1 MISDNRLTSELPRSL
16 CNQTALRHFS
26 ASNNR
31 FSGRV
36 PPCRFPNVEV
46 FDVASN
52 RLTGTLPRVGSWEQL
67 SYLLLHDNSFTGG
80 VASLALNGSVLS
92 AGKQPDPY
100 TDDYY
105 DTEQSYLGGNLVGL
119 TLHQNRLDEALPEDL
134 ALPPSLEYFTV
145 SNNLIPGRVPRRLLS
160 LLNSSRGHAAW
171 EPSGFMSGADDD
183 YWDDDYTGWTITS
196 GYVHVAGNRTTV
208 LLSNNRLSCSLR
220 GYGDLALAQSSLVL
234 VGNLF
239 SAAIPHWVP
248 KAERD
253 STFLQTVTRV
263 LWESWDDFTLPPWL
277 DILLQFAG
285 VAVVTALGLWWMSSS
300 SPLSSSLWASSSS

>member
-1 MISDNRLTSELPRSL
+1 E
-16 CNQTALRHFS
+16 
-26 ASNNR
+26 
-31 FSGRV
+31 
-36 PPCRFPNVEV
+36 
-46 FDVASN
+46 
-52 RLTGTLPRVGSWEQL
+52 
-67 SYLLLHDNSFTGG
+67 
-80 VASLALNGSVLS
+80 
-92 AGKQPDPY
+92 
-100 TDDYY
+100 
-105 DTEQSYLGGNLVGL
+105 
-119 TLHQNRLDEALPEDL
+119 
-134 ALPPSLEYFTV
+134 
-145 SNNLIPGRVPRRLLS
+145 
-160 LLNSSRGHAAW
+160 SSRWHV
-171 EPSGFMSGADDD
+171 
-183 YWDDDYTGWTITS
+183 TS
-196 GYVHVAGNRTTV
+196 GYVHVAGNRTTL

-300 SPLSSSLWASSSS
+300 SSSSSSSSLSVSARLARIQRSNNAQQQQQQSKEHSFLRDCARFTAWLAAASLACLLPVFALGGNYYECGDAMMKYSTIAYLADSPVLEKLAAGLLGLYTLA